1 MEESASSGVTWS
13 RLAVTVSVRS
23 PENTRFFPVISAR
36 VRMTSM
42 AGAPATWRLK
52 SRLTGELVMTAEGA
66 SSLWDGCMPPD
77 SSSLTMS

>member
-52 SRLTGELVMTAEGA
+52 SRLADGVILTAEGA
-66 SSLWDGCMPPD
+66 SSLGDGCMPPE
-77 SSSLTMS
+77 SSSATMS